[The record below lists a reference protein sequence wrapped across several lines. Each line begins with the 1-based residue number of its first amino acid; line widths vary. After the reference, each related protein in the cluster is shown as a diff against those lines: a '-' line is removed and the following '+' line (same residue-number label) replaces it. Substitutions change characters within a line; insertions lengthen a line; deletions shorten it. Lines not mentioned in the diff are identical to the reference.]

1 MRKVIFTI
9 SFFVLVLSLHAQRTV
24 TGRIVESGT
33 NDGVIGASIM
43 VYKGQGTDIKT
54 YVPTLKGTVT
64 DIDGKYE
71 LSLEPDENAFTI
83 TYVGFVSQTIF
94 VTAESTYNIG
104 LKADTKLLEEVVVV
118 GYGTQR
124 KVDVTGATSSVK
136 GAELAKQPVL
146 TATQALQGKAAG
158 VQIISSGEPG
168 SSPIVRVRGV
178 SSAIAGTATLF
189 VVDGIL
195 TDDISNINTNDIV
208 SMDILKD
215 ASSTAIY
222 GARGANGVI
231 IITTKKGASGAM
243 TINYNTTVGYKNAT
257 DLVQMANS
265 SEYANYV
272 GQATGNS
279 VTNPGFS
286 TDWYD
291 QILRGA
297 WYQSHGLSLS
307 GGSDKMTYF
316 LSGGYI
322 EDQGIVIDN
331 KFRRLNLRT
340 NLDFKINKMVK
351 TGIITNFSNINNK
364 TVNLG
369 TAYNNAYRAAPIIQA
384 KENGRYGNTSSYQN
398 VGNPILDIENNNAR
412 SYGNRIQAT
421 GYLEVKPLDW
431 ITLRSS
437 MGGELVSYSDK
448 NYNYRFLNDEVTFLT
463 AGGNQLNPKSNL
475 SVYKE
480 NNFRWVWDNTVT
492 FNKKIDAHTFTLL
505 VGSTAEEYTAE
516 NIRAFRQDVPADK
529 NLWYIGTGD
538 ANTSTNGGGGEK
550 WTRSAYLSRLN
561 YNFDDRFLFTGTM
574 RYDGSSRLSKDNRW
588 GFFPSVG
595 AGWVLTNESFLK
607 DVDYLDNLKLRA
619 SWGKVGNDR
628 VPTDAFVVTL
638 EPNQN
643 YPFGGGLAVPGSAIT
658 QIKDP
663 NLKWEITEELDFG
676 LDFGFL
682 KNRLTGEIGYYTK
695 TAKDLLINV
704 NVPSVV
710 GDADGLVLTNAAS
723 IQNTGLEIAANYRSI
738 AKKNFSYSIGG
749 NATFNKNKVIGLNG
763 GQPILD
769 GGIGAGQQYTTK
781 TDNGQEVGSFYVL
794 QVLGVFQTDEEVLAY
809 TTSDGKTIQPAS
821 IAGDFKYQDTN
832 GDGVIDDLDRVF
844 VGSYQ
849 PKVYYG
855 ANFTVSYRNFDFSLD
870 LYGNAGNQVYNGKK
884 AFRQQAE
891 DNIEKDVAYNRWS
904 RGSGI
909 QDEPGANSG
918 NQPASTYFV
927 ESGDFIRINNV
938 SLSYNLPQQMI
949 ERLKM
954 SSARVFITSQNL
966 FTLKK
971 YSGFTAELPGDP
983 TRSGIELNAYPTS
996 RTIGGGINVSF

>member
-398 VGNPILDIENNNAR
+398 VGNPILDIEN
-412 SYGNRIQAT
+412 
-421 GYLEVKPLDW
+421 K
-431 ITLRSS
+431 
-437 MGGELVSYSDK
+437 
-448 NYNYRFLNDEVTFLT
+448 
-463 AGGNQLNPKSNL
+463 
-475 SVYKE
+475 
-480 NNFRWVWDNTVT
+480 
-492 FNKKIDAHTFTLL
+492 
-505 VGSTAEEYTAE
+505 
-516 NIRAFRQDVPADK
+516 
-529 NLWYIGTGD
+529 
-538 ANTSTNGGGGEK
+538 
-550 WTRSAYLSRLN
+550 
-561 YNFDDRFLFTGTM
+561 
-574 RYDGSSRLSKDNRW
+574 
-588 GFFPSVG
+588 
-595 AGWVLTNESFLK
+595 
-607 DVDYLDNLKLRA
+607 
-619 SWGKVGNDR
+619 
-628 VPTDAFVVTL
+628 
-638 EPNQN
+638 
-643 YPFGGGLAVPGSAIT
+643 
-658 QIKDP
+658 
-663 NLKWEITEELDFG
+663 
-676 LDFGFL
+676 
-682 KNRLTGEIGYYTK
+682 
-695 TAKDLLINV
+695 
-704 NVPSVV
+704 
-710 GDADGLVLTNAAS
+710 
-723 IQNTGLEIAANYRSI
+723 
-738 AKKNFSYSIGG
+738 
-749 NATFNKNKVIGLNG
+749 
-763 GQPILD
+763 
-769 GGIGAGQQYTTK
+769 
-781 TDNGQEVGSFYVL
+781 
-794 QVLGVFQTDEEVLAY
+794 
-809 TTSDGKTIQPAS
+809 
-821 IAGDFKYQDTN
+821 
-832 GDGVIDDLDRVF
+832 
-844 VGSYQ
+844 
-849 PKVYYG
+849 
-855 ANFTVSYRNFDFSLD
+855 
-870 LYGNAGNQVYNGKK
+870 
-884 AFRQQAE
+884 
-891 DNIEKDVAYNRWS
+891 
-904 RGSGI
+904 
-909 QDEPGANSG
+909 
-918 NQPASTYFV
+918 
-927 ESGDFIRINNV
+927 
-938 SLSYNLPQQMI
+938 
-949 ERLKM
+949 
-954 SSARVFITSQNL
+954 
-966 FTLKK
+966 
-971 YSGFTAELPGDP
+971 
-983 TRSGIELNAYPTS
+983 
-996 RTIGGGINVSF
+996 